1 MRTVDQLLEVKGRHV
16 WTIAPDASVFE
27 AIKLMADK
35 HVGALVVV
43 EKDKVAGIISER
55 DYARKVILKDKSSK
69 QTRVRDIMTDKVVAV
84 TPDRTVE
91 QCMAVMTEKRIRH
104 LPVLQEQKLAGILS
118 IGDLVKEIISE
129 KEFMIQQ
136 LENYIAG

>member
-16 WTIAPDASVFE
+16 WTIVPDASVFE